1 MNKMKAISNYITEKL
16 KIDKDSKVKN
26 DVKNVIFKPEEVTS
40 LDQMI
45 SVISAKDCKPTIAVC
60 MIKNELQDYIDI
72 EYPLKIGSNTVDCGG
87 STVRVKDNNVII
99 RPATSDEIKTWR
111 KAEGIGQ
118 SARKAANTVERVKQ
132 IKWINVSISMGE
144 KFINF
149 LKP

>member
-1 MNKMKAISNYITEKL
+1 MNKMKTISNYITEKL
-16 KIDKDSKVKN
+16 KIDKDSKVEK
-26 DVKNVIFKPEEVTS
+26 DVKNVIFEPEEVTS

-45 SVISAKDCKPTIAVC
+45 SVISAKDRKPTIAAC

-72 EYPLKIGSNTVDCGG
+72 KYPLKIGSNTVDCGS

-99 RPATSDEIKTWR
+99 RPATPDEIKTWR
-111 KAEGIGQ
+111 KIEGIGQ
-118 SARKAANTVERVKQ
+118 SARKTANTVEKVKQ
-132 IKWINVSISMGE
+132 IKWIDVSISMGG